1 MARPLRNFAAN
12 SVILRPRPAPKGD
25 ATRISIQPGW
35 EEISMGSNVVLAL
48 ALGIGIIAG
57 LRALTA
63 PATASWAA
71 HLGWIQ
77 LAGSH
82 LSWMSS
88 IITVAIFT
96 LLAIAEIVNDKLPK
110 TGARTAPPSIIIRM
124 VMGGFAAA
132 TLSVGIGGSP
142 WIGAVLGAVG
152 ALIGTFGGYFV
163 RTGVVKALH
172 SPDWPIALI
181 EDAVAIC
188 GGLFIASRL

>member
-1 MARPLRNFAAN
+1 
-12 SVILRPRPAPKGD
+12 
-25 ATRISIQPGW
+25 
-35 EEISMGSNVVLAL
+35 MGSNLVLAL

-63 PATASWAA
+63 PTTVSWAA

-88 IITVAIFT
+88 IITAVIFT

-110 TGARTAPPSIIIRM
+110 TPPRTAPPSIVIRM
-124 VMGGFAAA
+124 VTGGFAAA
-132 TLSVGIGGSP
+132 ALSVGIGGSP
-142 WIGAVLGAVG
+142 WIGALLGAVG
-152 ALIGTFGGYFV
+152 ALIGTFGGYYV

-172 SPDWPIALI
+172 SPDWPIALL
-181 EDAVAIC
+181 EDAIAVC
-188 GGLFIASRL
+188 GGLFLASRL

>member
-1 MARPLRNFAAN
+1 
-12 SVILRPRPAPKGD
+12 
-25 ATRISIQPGW
+25 
-35 EEISMGSNVVLAL
+35 MGSNLVLAL
-48 ALGIGIIAG
+48 ALGIGVIAG

-63 PATASWAA
+63 PATVSWAA

-88 IITVAIFT
+88 IIAVAIFT
-96 LLAIAEIVNDKLPK
+96 LAAIGEIVNDKLPK
-110 TGARTAPPSIIIRM
+110 TPPRTAPPSIVIRM
-124 VMGGFAAA
+124 VMGAFAAA
-132 TLSVGIGGSP
+132 TLSVGTGGP
-142 WIGAVLGAVG
+142 LWMGALLGAIG
-152 ALIGTFGGYFV
+152 ALIGTFGGYYI

-188 GGLFIASRL
+188 GGLFLASRL

>member
-1 MARPLRNFAAN
+1 
-12 SVILRPRPAPKGD
+12 
-25 ATRISIQPGW
+25 
-35 EEISMGSNVVLAL
+35 MGSNLILAL

-63 PATASWAA
+63 PATVSWAA

-88 IITVAIFT
+88 IITAAILT

-110 TGARTAPPSIIIRM
+110 TPPRTAPPSIVIRM

-132 TLSVGIGGSP
+132 ALSAGIGGSL
-142 WIGAVLGAVG
+142 WIGALLGAVG
-152 ALIGTFGGYFV
+152 ALIGTFGGYYV

-172 SPDWPIALI
+172 SPDFVIALL

>member
-1 MARPLRNFAAN
+1 
-12 SVILRPRPAPKGD
+12 
-25 ATRISIQPGW
+25 
-35 EEISMGSNVVLAL
+35 MGSNLVLAL

-63 PATASWAA
+63 PATVSWAA

-88 IITVAIFT
+88 IITAVILA

-110 TGARTAPPSIIIRM
+110 TPPRTAPPSIVIRC
-124 VMGGFAAA
+124 VTGAFAAA

-142 WIGAVLGAVG
+142 WVGAALGVVG
-152 ALIGTFGGYFV
+152 ALIGTFGGYYV
-163 RTGVVKALH
+163 RTGVVKALK

-181 EDAVAIC
+181 EDAIAIC
-188 GGLFIASRL
+188 GGLFLASRL

>member
-1 MARPLRNFAAN
+1 
-12 SVILRPRPAPKGD
+12 
-25 ATRISIQPGW
+25 
-35 EEISMGSNVVLAL
+35 MGSNLLLAL
-48 ALGIGIIAG
+48 ALGIGVVAG

-63 PATASWAA
+63 PATVSWAA

-88 IITVAIFT
+88 IITVAILT
-96 LLAIAEIVNDKLPK
+96 LAAIGEIVNDKLPK
-110 TGARTAPPSIIIRM
+110 TPPRTAPPSIVIRM
-124 VMGGFAAA
+124 VMGAFAAA
-132 TLSVGIGGSP
+132 TLSAGTGGP
-142 WIGAVLGAVG
+142 LWIGALLGAIG
-152 ALIGTFGGYFV
+152 ALIGTFGGYYV

-188 GGLFIASRL
+188 GGLFLASRL

>member
-1 MARPLRNFAAN
+1 MN
-12 SVILRPRPAPKGD
+12 SNLI
-25 ATRISIQPGW
+25 
-35 EEISMGSNVVLAL
+35 LAL

-57 LRALTA
+57 LRSLTA
-63 PATASWAA
+63 PATVSWAA

-88 IITVAIFT
+88 IITAVIFT

-110 TGARTAPPSIIIRM
+110 TGARTAPLSIVIRM

-142 WIGAVLGAVG
+142 WIGALLGAVG
-152 ALIGTFGGYFV
+152 ALIGTFGGYYV
-163 RTGVVKALH
+163 RTGVVRALH

-181 EDAVAIC
+181 EDAIAVC
-188 GGLFIASRL
+188 GGLFLASRL

>member
-1 MARPLRNFAAN
+1 
-12 SVILRPRPAPKGD
+12 V
-25 ATRISIQPGW
+25 
-35 EEISMGSNVVLAL
+35 GSNLVLAL
-48 ALGIGIIAG
+48 ALGIGVIAG
-57 LRALTA
+57 LRALSA
-63 PATASWAA
+63 PATVSWAA

-96 LLAIAEIVNDKLPK
+96 LAAIGEIVNDKLPK
-110 TGARTAPPSIIIRM
+110 TPPRTAPPSIVIRM
-124 VMGGFAAA
+124 VTGAFAAA
-132 TLSVGIGGSP
+132 TLSVGTGGP
-142 WIGAVLGAVG
+142 LWIGALLGAIG
-152 ALIGTFGGYFV
+152 ALIGTFGGYYV

-188 GGLFIASRL
+188 GGLFLASRL

>member
-1 MARPLRNFAAN
+1 
-12 SVILRPRPAPKGD
+12 
-25 ATRISIQPGW
+25 
-35 EEISMGSNVVLAL
+35 MGSNLVLAL
-48 ALGIGIIAG
+48 ALGVGVIAG

-63 PATASWAA
+63 PATVSWAA

-96 LLAIAEIVNDKLPK
+96 LAAIGEIVNDKLPK
-110 TGARTAPPSIIIRM
+110 TPPRTAPPSIVIRM
-124 VMGGFAAA
+124 AMGAFAAA

-142 WIGAVLGAVG
+142 WIGALLGAIG
-152 ALIGTFGGYFV
+152 ALIGTFGGYYV
-163 RTGVVKALH
+163 RTGLVKALH

-188 GGLFIASRL
+188 GGLFLASRL